1 MNEMTI
7 ESPCV
12 SICQL
17 NDRGTLC
24 IGCYRSRDEIGEW
37 LTASDGRKHEII
49 KNGEFRAENLANDRP

>member
-1 MNEMTI
+1 MSEMTI

-24 IGCYRSRDEIGEW
+24 IGCYRSRGEIGEW
-37 LTASDGRKHEII
+37 FAASDDRKREII
-49 KNGEFRAENLANDRP
+49 ENAKYRAKDSC